1 MNNVKAMKKLLTLLL
16 TLLMVFTLVGCNS
29 KQEETVKV
37 DEPVQQEETVN
48 KEETVVEQQEE
59 VKEEVKEE
67 KKEDTKDIT
76 KMKFWVVF
84 YDQYDNELQREALKY
99 GTVPEYKGWLPE
111 GFDNWVYKKSGKEVS
126 KFKAITGNT
135 YFKAV
140 CHEVEHHSSSSG
152 SGSNPTPTPS
162 TVTVTF
168 AIGAS
173 GYSFLQEQN
182 SLTNNIMFG
191 ESKQYTS
198 GVEYSFDGEKITI
211 DGVTYNIIKVSE
223 GAFSGWTVDPNPTT
237 PGHITEDT
245 TISASFDGPP

>member
-1 MNNVKAMKKLLTLLL
+1 MNNKKKLKKKLR
-16 TLLMVFTLVGCNS
+16 
-29 KQEETVKV
+29 KR
-37 DEPVQQEETVN
+37 
-48 KEETVVEQQEE
+48 
-59 VKEEVKEE
+59 

-168 AIGAS
+168 AIGAT

-211 DGVTYNIIKVSE
+211 DGVTYNIIKMGE
-223 GAFSGWTVDPNPTT
+223 GSFLGWTVDPNPAT

-245 TISASFDGPP
+245 TISASFGPP